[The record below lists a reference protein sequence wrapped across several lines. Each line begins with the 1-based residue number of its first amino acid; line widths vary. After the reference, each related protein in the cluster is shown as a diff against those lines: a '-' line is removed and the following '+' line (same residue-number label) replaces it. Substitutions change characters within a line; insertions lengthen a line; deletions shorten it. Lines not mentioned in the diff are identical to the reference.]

1 VGIGTPIYMAPE
13 VLAKNPYDT
22 KCDVFSFG
30 VMLWVLYCQKEPYQQ
45 IEHSWEVARFVLEG
59 NREKIPKDCPPEFK
73 ELIELCW
80 TQNPSQRPEFKEIVH
95 RLEQMLE
102 ENQRVLSTSRSPKSP
117 RFNRSRKKSVNN

>member
-1 VGIGTPIYMAPE
+1 MAPE

-59 NREKIPKDCPPEFK
+59 NREKIPKDCPAAFA
-73 ELIELCW
+73 ELIEQCW
-80 TQNPSQRPEFKEIVH
+80 ASDPTNRPNFQQIVEGLEKILQGSQ
-95 RLEQMLE
+95 
-102 ENQRVLSTSRSPKSP
+102 
-117 RFNRSRKKSVNN
+117 KKQH